1 VAFTIVVVAGFAIL
15 AASGFPPTQRFGLAV
30 IIGTLTAGAM
40 ALWVF
45 PALPGP
51 SRVPAAAARA
61 PG

>member
-1 VAFTIVVVAGFAIL
+1 VVVAGFAIL